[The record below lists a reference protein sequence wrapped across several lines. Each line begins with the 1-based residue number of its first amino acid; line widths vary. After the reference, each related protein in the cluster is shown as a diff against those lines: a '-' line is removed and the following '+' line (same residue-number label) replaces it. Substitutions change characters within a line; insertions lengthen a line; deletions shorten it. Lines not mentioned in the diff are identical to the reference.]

1 MTTTVDRKEC
11 NVEGADFGL
20 ICGCCERWLHCWV
33 NMPTFVYFKRCQ
45 SLFDNSDSPCIDVQ
59 TMMMAPEDTVLG
71 VVSRSGTPCIPGI
84 PYTATMATAT
94 DASRRNLLDNILRNR

>member
-84 PYTATMATAT
+84 PYTGT
-94 DASRRNLLDNILRNR
+94 SPRPIF